1 MIRKTANNHEDW
13 AVEGLSNMLL
23 KGNLDIVR
31 NFFFLLVRII
41 AAQTTVFFR
50 CRFGSRAINL
60 GTVLFGWLLL
70 SLIWGF
76 EGLSRLDFKMT
87 TGHAPEGESSM
98 FLFWLHLAVFAG
110 FALYRIFESS
120 RNLRTRREMR
130 HSEDTGLSILWPL
143 VARFLVPF
151 GLITDGSIKPT
162 WYQLDEFKFQKWIE
176 PLMVISMGFVVSKFG
191 YEAYGTFLKL
201 SGVSIYIMVQIQE
214 MNFYSFIQSQ
224 WDAGMAANLM
234 EPTGA
239 SGVSSQRS
247 TGMVVTR
254 CLINQNDSSY
264 QQWRQ
269 SQTSPFEQNEPV
281 LNGQ

>member
-13 AVEGLSNMLL
+13 AVEGFSNMLL

-60 GTVLFGWLLL
+60 GTIFLGWLLL
-70 SLIWGF
+70 SLVWGF
-76 EGLSRLDFKMT
+76 EGLGRLDFKMK
-87 TGHAPEGESSM
+87 TGLTQEGEASTW
-98 FLFWLHLAVFAG
+98 LFFLHLAVFAG
-110 FALYRIFESS
+110 FAFYRIFESS
-120 RNLRTRREMR
+120 RNLQQRREMR
-130 HSEDTGLSILWPL
+130 HSEDTGLSILFPL
-143 VARFLVPF
+143 IARFLAPF
-151 GLITDGSIKPT
+151 GLITDGSVKPG

-176 PLMVISMGFVVSKFG
+176 PLMVILLGVAVSKLG
-191 YEAYGTFLKL
+191 YGAYGTFLKL

-234 EPTGA
+234 EPTG
-239 SGVSSQRS
+239 SGGPSSQRS
-247 TGMVVTR
+247 SGMVVTR
-254 CLINQNDSSY
+254 CLINQNDPNY

-269 SQTSPFEQNEPV
+269 SQTNPFEQNEPV

>member
-1 MIRKTANNHEDW
+1 MLRKTANNHENW
-13 AVEGLSNMLL
+13 AVEGMSNMLL

-31 NFFFLLVRII
+31 NFFYLLVRIT

-70 SLIWGF
+70 SLVWGF
-76 EGLSRLDFKMT
+76 ETLGRLNIKMG
-87 TGHAPEGESSM
+87 TGQYPEGEASVG
-98 FLFWLHLAVFAG
+98 LFWLHLFVFAG
-110 FALYRIFESS
+110 FAFYRIYESS
-120 RNLRTRREMR
+120 RNLRQRQEMR
-130 HSEDTGLSILWPL
+130 HSEDTGLSILFPL
-143 VARFLVPF
+143 VARFLAPF
-151 GLITDGSIKPT
+151 GLITDGSVKPA

-176 PLMVISMGFVVSKFG
+176 PLIVILMGVAVSKFG

-201 SGVSIYIMVQIQE
+201 SGLSIFIMVQIQE

-224 WDAGMAANLM
+224 WDAGMAANLI
-234 EPTGA
+234 ESPG
-239 SGVSSQRS
+239 SGGSSPQRS
-247 TGMVVTR
+247 SGMVVTR
-254 CLINQNDSSY
+254 CLINQNDSNY

-269 SQTSPFEQNEPV
+269 SQNSPFEQTEPV